1 MKKKLFT
8 MLLAI
13 IGILSFASC
22 SKDDGDWNPMKWE
35 NYSYETTRLPNGTKV
50 IRVPKSGGT
59 FTFKCTNYNRL
70 WIESVT
76 EGFNDKYVKNITS
89 DNYTYIET
97 NSTTV
102 QAEGNT
108 LTVTFAPN
116 ETQTEREVRVY
127 VSVGDTGDKLVF
139 CQLAE

>member
-8 MLLAI
+8 MMLAI

-22 SKDDGDWNPMKWE
+22 SKDDGDWDPMKWE
-35 NYSYETTRLPNGTKV
+35 SYSYGNTRLPDGTKA
-50 IRVPKSGGT
+50 IAVPQSGGT

-70 WIESVT
+70 WIQCVT
-76 EGFNDKYVKNITS
+76 EGINDKNTMNIPS

-102 QAEGNT
+102 KVEGNT

-116 ETQTEREVRVY
+116 ETQTERKIRVN
-127 VSVGDTGDKLVF
+127 VSVGDTGDNFVF
-139 CQLAE
+139 RQLAE

>member
-1 MKKKLFT
+1 MKKKLFAM
-8 MLLAI
+8 MLAV

-22 SKDDGDWNPMKWE
+22 SKDDGDWDPMKWE
-35 NYSYETTRLPNGTKV
+35 SYSYETTRLPDGTRA
-50 IRVPKSGGT
+50 ITVPQSGGT
-59 FTFKCTNYNRL
+59 FTFKCTNYNYL

-76 EGFNDKYVKNITS
+76 EGINDKNVKNIPS

-102 QAEGNT
+102 QVEGKK

-116 ETQTEREVRVY
+116 DTQTEREIRVN
-127 VSVGDTGDKLVF
+127 VSVGDTGDKFVF
-139 CQLAE
+139 RQLAE